1 MPAAKTGP
9 RRPGSLDDISQVALD
24 LIKQF
29 PGHPARSIARKLV
42 EQSNGAITLEAAR
55 ARVRSLLGQC
65 GKRLR
70 ARHDHG
76 VRRAARAPG
85 QGAEMPKS
93 QAVPWTTYDMATVGK
108 IGILSDIHCP
118 YHDDVALRAAVDHL
132 HEHKIDALLLN
143 GDFADFYSIS
153 RHEKNP
159 KYRNFLAEIEQVQQ
173 LLRWFRDQFADIKI
187 VAKQG
192 NHEERW
198 EKWLWQHAPELSTSP
213 IMGLDNWLAL
223 AELGIELVAEK
234 RIIMAG
240 GLPILHGHEKGNGIS
255 SPVNQA
261 RGAYMRLHHTVLE
274 GHGHRTSIHS
284 EPDMMGAETVCFSTG
299 CLCDLRPAYAPLN
312 KWNHGAALVRVKE
325 TGEFDVENFRISN
338 GKVRTS

>member
-1 MPAAKTGP
+1 MPTKTSA
-9 RRPGSLDDISQVALD
+9 RSRDSLDSISELALD
-24 LIKQF
+24 LIKRF
-29 PGHPARSIARKLV
+29 PDHPARSIARKLV
-42 EQSNGAITLEAAR
+42 EESNGAITLEAAR
-55 ARVRSLLGQC
+55 SRVRMMFGQK
-65 GKRLR
+65 GHAQR
-70 ARHDHG
+70 ARQDRG

-85 QGAEMPKS
+85 QGVEMPKS
-93 QAVPWTTYDMATVGK
+93 QAVPWTVYDMATVGK

-159 KYRNFLAEIEQVQQ
+159 KHRNFLAELEQVQQ
-173 LLRWFRDQFADIKI
+173 LLRWLRGEFPDIKI
-187 VAKQG
+187 VAKAG

-223 AELGIELVAEK
+223 NELGIDLVAEK
-234 RIIMAG
+234 RIITCG
-240 GLPILHGHEKGNGIS
+240 GLPVLHGHEKGNGIS

-312 KWNHGAALVRVKE
+312 KWNHGAAVVVVAE
-325 TGEFDVENFRISN
+325 TGEFNVENFRIAA

>member
-1 MPAAKTGP
+1 MPAVKTKRSASG
-9 RRPGSLDDISQVALD
+9 RLDAISELALD
-24 LIKQF
+24 LIKRF
-29 PGHPARSIARKLV
+29 PDHPARSIARKLV
-42 EQSNGAITLEAAR
+42 EQSNGAITLDAAR
-55 ARVRSLLGQC
+55 SRVRMMFGQK
-65 GKRLR
+65 GSAHR
-70 ARHDHG
+70 ARQDRG

-85 QGAEMPKS
+85 QGVDMPKS
-93 QAVPWTTYDMATVGK
+93 QAVPWTVHDMDTVGK
-108 IGILSDIHCP
+108 IGIISDIHCP

-159 KYRNFLAEIEQVQQ
+159 KHRNFLAELEQVQQ
-173 LLRWFRDQFADIKI
+173 LLRWLRGEFPDIKI
-187 VAKQG
+187 VAKAG

-223 AELGIELVAEK
+223 KELGIDLVADK
-234 RIIMAG
+234 RIVMAG

-284 EPDMMGAETVCFSTG
+284 EPDMMGKETVCFSTG

-312 KWNHGAALVRVKE
+312 KWNHGAAVVQVNE
-325 TGEFDVENFRISN
+325 AGEFNVENFRIAA

>member
-1 MPAAKTGP
+1 MRTDP
-9 RRPGSLDDISQVALD
+9 ISKMALD
-24 LIKQF
+24 VVRAH
-29 PGHPARSIARKLV
+29 PDHPARSLARMLV
-42 EQSNGAITLEAAR
+42 DRANGAITIEAAR
-55 ARVRSLLGQC
+55 ARIRGLLGQI
-65 GKRLR
+65 GERRRKRIMKSGLER
-70 ARHDHG
+70 PARK
-76 VRRAARAPG
+76 PG
-85 QGAEMPKS
+85 ESVMPPKS
-93 QAVPWTTYDMATVGK
+93 QAVPWTAYDMATVGK
-108 IGILSDIHCP
+108 VGILSDIHCP

-159 KYRNFLAEIEQVQQ
+159 KHRNFLAEVEQVQQ
-173 LLRWFRDQFADIKI
+173 LLRWLRSEFPSIKI
-187 VAKQG
+187 VAKAG

-198 EKWLWQHAPELSTSP
+198 EKWLWQHAPELSMSP
-213 IMGLDNWLAL
+213 LMGLDTWLGL
-223 AELGIELVAEK
+223 KEVGVDLVADK
-234 RIIMAG
+234 RIVMCG
-240 GLPILHGHEKGNGIS
+240 NLPVLHGHEKGNGIS

-284 EPDMMGAETVCFSTG
+284 EPDMMGTETVCFSTG

-312 KWNHGAALVRVKE
+312 KWNHGAAIVVVGE
-325 TGEFDVENFRISN
+325 EGEFNVENFRIAAN

>member
-1 MPAAKTGP
+1 
-9 RRPGSLDDISQVALD
+9 VALD
-24 LIKQF
+24 LIKRF
-29 PGHPARSIARKLV
+29 PDHPARSIARKLV
-42 EQSNGAITLEAAR
+42 EETGGALTLEQAR
-55 ARVRSLLGQC
+55 TRVRSLLGQC
-65 GKRLR
+65 GKDERSR
-70 ARHDHG
+70 PDRG

-85 QGAEMPKS
+85 QGVEMPTS

-159 KYRNFLAEIEQVQQ
+159 RYRNFLAEIEQVQQ
-173 LLRWFRDQFADIKI
+173 LLRWFRDQFPGIRI

-198 EKWLWQHAPELSTSP
+198 NAWLYQHAPELSTSP

-223 AELGIELVAEK
+223 KEVDIDLVGDK

-284 EPDMMGAETVCFSTG
+284 EPDMMGKETVCFSTG
-299 CLCDLRPAYAPLN
+299 CLCDLRPQYAVLN
-312 KWNHGAALVRVKE
+312 KWNHGGAVVQVNQA
-325 TGEFDVENFRISN
+325 GEFNVENFRIAS

>member
-1 MPAAKTGP
+1 MAPAKARKD
-9 RRPGSLDDISQVALD
+9 RGSLDAIGQVALD
-24 LIKQF
+24 LIKRF
-29 PGHPARSIARKLV
+29 PDHPARSIARKLV
-42 EQSNGAITLEAAR
+42 EETSGAITLDAAR
-55 ARVRSLLGQC
+55 SRVRMMFGQI
-65 GKRLR
+65 GDKLR
-70 ARHDHG
+70 ARQDRG

-85 QGAEMPKS
+85 QGVEMPKS
-93 QAVPWTTYDMATVGK
+93 QAVPWTAYDMATVGK
-108 IGILSDIHCP
+108 VGILSDIHCP

-159 KYRNFLAEIEQVQQ
+159 KHRNFLAELEQVQQ
-173 LLRWFRDQFADIKI
+173 LLRWLRGEFPDIKI
-187 VAKQG
+187 VAKAG

-223 AELGIELVAEK
+223 KDLGIDLVGEK

-240 GLPILHGHEKGNGIS
+240 GLPILHGHEKGSGIS

-312 KWNHGAALVRVKE
+312 KWNHGAALVSVKD